1 MALVRPP
8 AVAGTF
14 YPAQPERLVESV
26 DALLGAIPAESG
38 EAAVPKALVVPHAG
52 YMYSGA
58 IAARAFARIRPGAS
72 AIRRVV
78 LLGPAH
84 RVHLRGVA
92 APEAEVFDTPLGPV
106 GLDTELLGRLGLPR
120 NSAAHAREHAL
131 EVQLPFLQRLL
142 ERFQLLPI
150 AVGDARTEEVAALLE
165 ALWGGPETL
174 LLISSDLSH
183 YLPYADARGADA
195 RTASRIV
202 ALDAPILHE
211 EACGATPING
221 LLCAARRRSLAAE
234 LLDLRNSGDTAG
246 GKGEVVGY
254 GAFAFFEPR
263 A

>member
-26 DALLGAIPAESG
+26 DTLLGASAVKAS

-52 YMYSGA
+52 YMYSGV
-58 IAARAFARIRPGAS
+58 IAARAFARIRPVAS

-92 APEAEVFDTPLGPV
+92 APEAEIFDTPLGQV
-106 GLDTELLGRLGLPR
+106 GLDTDLLGRLGLPK
-120 NSAAHAREHAL
+120 SGAAHAREHAL

-142 ERFQLLPI
+142 ERFQLVPL
-150 AVGDARTEEVAALLE
+150 AVGDARAEEVAALLE

-174 LLISSDLSH
+174 LLVSSDLSH
-183 YLPYADARGADA
+183 YLPYADARQTDA
-195 RTASRIV
+195 RTAGRIV

-221 LLCAARRRSLAAE
+221 LLLAARRRGLGAE
-234 LLDLRNSGDTAG
+234 LLDLQNSGDTAG

-254 GAFAFFEPR
+254 GAFAFFEP
-263 A
+263 AA

>member
-1 MALVRPP
+1 MAHVRPP

-26 DALLGAIPAESG
+26 DALLGAVGSAG
-38 EAAVPKALVVPHAG
+38 CEAAVPKALVVPHAG

-58 IAARAFARIRPGAS
+58 VAATAFARIRPVAT

-106 GLDTELLGRLGLPR
+106 TLDTDLLARISLPK
-120 NSAAHAREHAL
+120 STAVHAREHSL
-131 EVQLPFLQRLL
+131 EVQLPFLLRLL
-142 ERFQLLPI
+142 DRFQLVPI
-150 AVGDARTEEVAALLE
+150 AVGDARPEEVAALIE

-174 LLISSDLSH
+174 VLISSDLSH
-183 YLPYADARGADA
+183 YLPYADARQTDA
-195 RTASRIV
+195 RTAGRIV

-221 LLCAARRRSLAAE
+221 LLLAARKRGLATE

-254 GAFAFFEPR
+254 GAFAFFEPS